1 MKPIKVI
8 QILEGLVNSRFTME
22 TLHTHLQKEFKL
34 DTPMVIED
42 VTNDKD
48 ECDTCDWNLMCCLD
62 AHGIFCDID
71 IYFLKLRKRNIFGE
85 DFQVVEVGY
94 EFDMR
99 K

>member
-1 MKPIKVI
+1 MKPTKVI
-8 QILEGLVNSRFTME
+8 QILEGLVGSRFSME
-22 TLHTHLQKEFKL
+22 TLNTHLQNEFNLEKHL
-34 DTPMVIED
+34 EIED
-42 VTNDKD
+42 VTKYKD
-48 ECDTCDWNLMCCLD
+48 ECDTSDYNLMCCLD

-99 K
+99 E